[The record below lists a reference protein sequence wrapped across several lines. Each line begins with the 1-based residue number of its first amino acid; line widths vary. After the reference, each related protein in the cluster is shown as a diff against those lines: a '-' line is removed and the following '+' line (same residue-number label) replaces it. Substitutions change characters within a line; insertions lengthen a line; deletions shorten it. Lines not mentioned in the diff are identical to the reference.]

1 MKNQET
7 RLNLLNGAM
16 HVIANEGLDK
26 ATTKQICYET
36 GINEVYIYRCFKN
49 KEDLYACCFEM
60 LDEELLNKLNQH
72 VAIIGVQDMEFE
84 LRCRFFFSAIWSF
97 MLGNRDRCITYVRYY
112 YSEYFNKYSVDDHEN
127 RYKGFLGI
135 MKPIFKDEADVWMIL
150 NHILDVMLNF
160 AVKVHNNR
168 MSSEDNYAE
177 HVFRVLYAAIKQY
190 FK

>member
-1 MKNQET
+1 MKQAET
-7 RLNLLNGAM
+7 RLNLLNGAI

-49 KEDLYACCFEM
+49 KEDLYAHCFDW
-60 LDEELLNKLNQH
+60 LDIELLDKLKQH
-72 VAIIGVQDMEFE
+72 VSIMSVQDMDFE
-84 LRCRFFFSAIWSF
+84 LKCRFFFSAIWSF

-112 YSEYFNKYSVDDHEN
+112 YSEYFNKYSADDHEK
-127 RYKGFLGI
+127 RYKSFVEI
-135 MKPIFKDEADVWMIL
+135 MEPIFKGEADVWMIL

-160 AVKVHNNR
+160 AIKVHDNR
-168 MSSEDNYAE
+168 MPSGDNYAE
-177 HVFRVLYAAIKQY
+177 HVFRVIYAAIKQY